1 MHVCC
6 DNEQDLEE
14 KACLL
19 HSALSVKSRSADA
32 MQMPAPTMGLL
43 PMLSDG
49 TKTCSAKPFPWH
61 LRSHTINTRKC

>member
-1 MHVCC
+1 MSAATM
-6 DNEQDLEE
+6 NKTWRRRL
-14 KACLL
+14 AC
-19 HSALSVKSRSADA
+19 STVRSVKSRSADA